1 MGIHCAEQTCHQLDF
16 LPFTCNLCHNTFCI
30 EHRSYK
36 EHKCTEAYRKDKLV
50 PTCPLC
56 GQALPVSKGMD
67 ADQRVNKHIEMEC
80 KSENKVRTKSNA
92 LCNFSSCKVRELV
105 PVICENCHL
114 HFCLNHRFPDQ
125 HNCQQAQ
132 RREPRTKRF
141 NSPFSE
147 GPSLVDMAPATD
159 SRCRIL
165 SAPIQSLK
173 PKNKTEE
180 ERLLADAIAASLQE
194 PQRPGAN
201 SSSIKPNTSKPS
213 SSASKTAKEMK
224 EQEDLD
230 FAIALSLSE
239 ADNDKKRKPIP
250 VK

>member
-1 MGIHCAEQTCHQLDF
+1 MGTHCAEQTCHQLDF
-16 LPFTCNLCHNTFCI
+16 LPFTCDLCLNTFCG

-36 EHKCTEAYRKDKLV
+36 EHKCTEAYRKNKLV

-56 GQALPVSKGMD
+56 GQALPVSKGTD
-67 ADQRVNKHIEMEC
+67 ANQRVNKHIEMEC
-80 KSENKVRTKSNA
+80 KSENKVRAKSNA

-132 RREPRTKRF
+132 GRERGTQQF
-141 NSPFSE
+141 NSPFRF
-147 GPSLVDMAPATD
+147 GTNIVDKKPATD
-159 SRCRIL
+159 AGCRIL
-165 SAPIQSLK
+165 AAPVQSLK
-173 PKNKTEE
+173 PKSKSEE
-180 ERLLADAIAASLQE
+180 ERLLAEAIAASLKE
-194 PQRPGAN
+194 PQIPGA
-201 SSSIKPNTSKPS
+201 SSFKPSVPKHS
-213 SSASKTAKEMK
+213 SSASKTAK

-239 ADNDKKRKPIP
+239 ADNDKKRKEIS